1 MLVEQTGNR
10 KWPCYLAKRWISL
23 SRAGKDNNFE
33 LKTGQKSII
42 EAVVCQKK
50 YVLGV
55 LPTVRKSLSFYLRSD
70 TLDFVDSKSSR
81 VRTSA
86 KICIVSL

>member
-10 KWPCYLAKRWISL
+10 KWPSYLAKRWISL

-55 LPTVRKSLSFYLRSD
+55 LPTGLSKSLVFYL
-70 TLDFVDSKSSR
+70 
-81 VRTSA
+81 
-86 KICIVSL
+86 